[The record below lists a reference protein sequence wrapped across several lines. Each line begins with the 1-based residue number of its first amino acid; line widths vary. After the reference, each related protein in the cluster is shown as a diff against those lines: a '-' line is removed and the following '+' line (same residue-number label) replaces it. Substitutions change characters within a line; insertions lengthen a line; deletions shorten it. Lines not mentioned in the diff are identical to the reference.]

1 MLKKPGSSPGTIVY
15 TGKRRVQS
23 QIDLLD
29 YNEATI
35 QEKKLKKIEE
45 SVPFKERPT
54 VTWLNVTGLNDIS
67 IIEKAGKHFGLHP
80 LVLEDIASVNQR
92 TKYEEFDDYLFVVL
106 KMASYNKTSGEVDIE
121 QVSLIV
127 GDNFVITFQER
138 EGDVFEPVRERLR
151 GSRGK
156 IRKKGGDYLAYAL
169 MDAVVDNYFTIFEG
183 LGETIEELD
192 TELIENPNPKT
203 LKKVYRLKRELG
215 TLRKSIWPLREVLNS
230 MQKSDSQIIKESTNI
245 YLRDVYDHTIQVMDT
260 IETMRDTVSGM
271 LDIYLSSISNR
282 MNEVMKVLTII
293 ATIFIPLTFIAG
305 IYGMNFDVM
314 PELHVEWAY
323 YAVWGIMLLLG
334 LVMVAYFRKK
344 GWV

>member
-23 QIDLLD
+23 RIDLLD
-29 YNEATI
+29 YDEATI

-45 SVPFKERPT
+45 SFPFKERPT

-67 IIEKAGKHFGLHP
+67 IIEKVGKHFGLHP

-106 KMASYNKTSGEVDIE
+106 KMASYNKASGEVDIE

-203 LKKVYRLKRELG
+203 LKRVYRLKRELS

-230 MQKSDSQIIKESTNI
+230 MQKSDSAIIKESTNI

-344 GWV
+344 GWI